1 MEGSL
6 PMSNKTIVLI
16 IEDDAPIENF
26 LAAAMNSQGYKTITA
41 ATGETGIS
49 LAASWNPDIVLLD
62 LGLPDMDGLKVIGR
76 IREISNMPII
86 IVSARHLDQ
95 EKVEALDNGADDY
108 IAKPFSVPEL
118 LARIRVAL
126 RHREKDDDADGLQ
139 GVYQN
144 RDLVIDYSRRLVTVR
159 SDIVHL
165 TPIEYDILCLMANHA
180 GRVLTHKQILH
191 EIRGNYQQE
200 SDSQTLRVFVSNLRR
215 KIEINA
221 ADPEYIQTEVGVGYR
236 LATGS

>member
-1 MEGSL
+1 MEGNRR
-6 PMSNKTIVLI
+6 MSNKTIVLI
-16 IEDDAPIENF
+16 IEDDTPIQNF
-26 LAAAMNSQGYKTITA
+26 LAAAMNSQGYKTLTA
-41 ATGETGIS
+41 ANGETGVS
-49 LAASWNPDIVLLD
+49 LAASWNPDIILLD
-62 LGLPDMDGLKVIGR
+62 LGLPDMDGLKVISR
-76 IREISNMPII
+76 IREISNTPII
-86 IVSARHLDQ
+86 IVSARHLDH

-126 RHREKDDDADGLQ
+126 RHQKDDEDNGLD

-144 RDLVIDYSRRLVTVR
+144 RELAIDYSRRLVTIR
-159 SDIVHL
+159 GETVHL
-165 TPIEYDILCLMANHA
+165 TPIEYDIICLMAIHA

-191 EIRGNYQQE
+191 EIRGSCQQE

-215 KIEINA
+215 KIETNP

-236 LATGS
+236 LATGN